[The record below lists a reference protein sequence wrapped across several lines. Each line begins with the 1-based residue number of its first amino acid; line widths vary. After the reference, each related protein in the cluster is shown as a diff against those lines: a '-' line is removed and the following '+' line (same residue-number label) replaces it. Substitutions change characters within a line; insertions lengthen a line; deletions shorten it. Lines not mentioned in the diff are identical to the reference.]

1 MIGAPCSCA
10 VQAPPSTFRLRPQF
24 AIGNLPAGGPPVWS
38 GRGNTQPQPTATA
51 PAPVKAAF
59 RLFPHRRGDPARHLG
74 WQLRRRRAPPAP
86 LLGLAGNGK
95 PFHLPL
101 VAATK
106 LATINQG
113 KVLSAVH
120 TTVPSILAEP
130 DASLLC
136 KVIQSF

>member
-1 MIGAPCSCA
+1 VLVRRAGSPLDFPA
-10 VQAPPSTFRLRPQF
+10 PSTVRDWKL
-24 AIGNLPAGGPPVWS
+24 AGGRAPAVWS

-120 TTVPSILAEP
+120 TTVPSVLAEP
-130 DASLLC
+130 DALS
-136 KVIQSF
+136 VM